1 MDDSLALVT
10 FIGGSA
16 NLTQRVLQQRE
27 LGPYFDVAVMPDI
40 REYGPG
46 YEPMRVVA
54 NRERYI
60 LKQVARSHFVALIE
74 SIR

>member
-27 LGPYFDVAVMPDI
+27 LGPFFDVAVMPDI
-40 REYGPG
+40 SEYGPG
-46 YEPMRVVA
+46 YEPTHVVA
-54 NRERYI
+54 RRERYR
-60 LKQVARSHFVALIE
+60 LEQVARSHFVAIFE
-74 SIR
+74 YIR

>member
-1 MDDSLALVT
+1 MYDSPALVT

-16 NLTQRVLQQRE
+16 NLTQRVLQQRA

-40 REYGPG
+40 REW
-46 YEPMRVVA
+46 YEPARVVA